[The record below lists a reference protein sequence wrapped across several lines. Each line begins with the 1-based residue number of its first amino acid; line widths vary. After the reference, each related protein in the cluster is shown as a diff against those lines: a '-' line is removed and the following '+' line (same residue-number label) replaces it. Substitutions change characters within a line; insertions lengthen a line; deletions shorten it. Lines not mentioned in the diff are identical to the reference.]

1 MRSIKKF
8 LLAVVLTL
16 AVAVLL
22 SVCAFAAYS
31 DNTAFPQGV
40 SSADTTGKYIPSGYA
55 DVDDDPDW
63 YLIGDKTEDFS
74 TTATTLPTFAFIE
87 NGRFYLNKKTNNAVW
102 VVIGN
107 NMSGNSGEDAVVDA
121 SSPNSAYQKKFY
133 AFAAAFVDVTN
144 SEGNDFEKNLGEGV
158 SADTVYSF
166 GVSLKSAD
174 VYPIYN
180 RWFNAGK
187 ASQQWGAKIHVTKAA
202 YDAYLEYK
210 AANTKMGTELE
221 DDLVEY
227 VYTNIARN
235 RQGKN
240 CLGDGATYRMAWIFA
255 NHTFNQVE
263 IRGSVGAT
271 SITFGTAGL
280 FTAFLECDTIL
291 LDSRIGTINYKEA
304 DRGLFRKNSALRT
317 LAHVTYSAETDE
329 KGRCSG
335 KYEGSVAKNT
345 VDLSGFAKVVIN
357 SGYATRDLLEASG
370 IVNVV
375 YFNSLMNGEEQWA
388 GTVDYQAFASCV
400 NLEKITL
407 TAPLTKIGQSAF
419 SGCTALT
426 TVNLKGGVASGLTIG
441 TDAFKGVT
449 SVKFVVYDLASK
461 TALESALQAAG
472 YDFEVIFSSPLK
484 NPIIAEG
491 FTMRIHEYSG
501 LRSIF
506 TFDVSVAAQNV
517 GYTLSDYG
525 VITFAESTYTAYE
538 NDVMAIL
545 ADALAGENSNKIILS
560 SIRVE
565 NRFIEVFDEGE
576 KASDQMYAD
585 EVGDKTF
592 CVSLVGIQQKD
603 VRKGVYSVAYTAW
616 TNDATGAVDYTITIY
631 ESSRIEG
638 KQAFSL
644 YDVTAYAF
652 ANGIVNTETVTDE
665 NGNVWQCCLWDVLSC
680 GAVAYEGNASGS
692 AKCPEENWANP
703 SHYLNIPLLADV
715 KYTGFYA
722 DGGTLEATSSTN
734 VAWSIIENDDGTY
747 IGVYRNAGGEGA
759 ALLPPLTY
767 PGKTGGVSAPFRH
780 QYDREDANA
789 PAISYNPSQKITTV
803 VIDYGVDG
811 VMVGGDGAL
820 SGLAFTKTI
829 VYPNGFD
836 EIAHNKRD
844 WKKVGD
850 YYVADSDGDGELY
863 DGGDDDCVTYL
874 FARNMVLTDVIW
886 ANNDQYAHMEDFTY
900 AEGDTKMEHLFD
912 LRGMGHYSANKYIFE
927 QVPLIENIVFG
938 KESLRPRYIAF
949 LKDISNIQRVWHA
962 PDYVVGEKSQ
972 APLAKTIDLSY
983 QTKWGDVQ
991 AECFNVKSDGYTII
1005 LYSGNCTTNINKISS
1020 ATFFGGSN
1028 AANLKVKIVIADKSG
1043 NPVDPAAYITA
1054 LTGQIQDT
1062 SVTDRIFIYRVETGK
1077 FVNPSGTE
1085 FQ

>member
-1 MRSIKKF
+1 MRSTKKI

-16 AVAVLL
+16 AVAALL

-31 DNTAFPQGV
+31 DNTALPQGV

-55 DVDDDPDW
+55 DVDDNPDW

-107 NMSGNSGEDAVVDA
+107 NMSGNSGEDAVVNA
-121 SSPNSAYQKKFY
+121 SSPDSAYQKKFY

-144 SEGNDFEKNLGEGV
+144 KAGNEFEKNLGEGV

-166 GVSLKSAD
+166 AVSLKSAD

-180 RWFNAGK
+180 RLFGTGK
-187 ASQQWGAKIHVTKAA
+187 ASQQWGSKIHVTKAA

-210 AANTKMGTELE
+210 AANTKTGTDLE

-227 VYTNIARN
+227 VYANIASY

-240 CLGDGATYRMAWIFA
+240 CLGDGATYRMAWVFK

-263 IRGSVGAT
+263 IRGTAEVS
-271 SITFGTAGL
+271 SITFGTVGL
-280 FTAFLECDTIL
+280 FAAFLECDTIL
-291 LDSRIGTINYKEA
+291 LDSKIHTINYKEA
-304 DRGLFRKNSALRT
+304 DRGIFRSNSALKT
-317 LAHVTYSAETDE
+317 LAHVTYAQEKDE
-329 KGRCSG
+329 NGRLSG
-335 KYEGSVAKNT
+335 QYAGTVTANT
-345 VDLSGFAKVVIN
+345 VNLSGFTKVTVN
-357 SGYATRDLLEASG
+357 SGYATRDLLEGSG
-370 IVNVV
+370 FVNVV
-375 YFNSLMNGEEQWA
+375 YFNSLMSGEDQWA
-388 GTVDYQAFASCV
+388 GVIDYQAFASCTK
-400 NLEKITL
+400 LEKITL
-407 TAPLTKIGQSAF
+407 TAPLTKINKEAF
-419 SGCTALT
+419 NGCKALAT
-426 TVNLKGGVASGLTIG
+426 IDLKGGVASGLTIG
-441 TDAFKGVT
+441 ENAFKDVS
-449 SVKFVVYDLASK
+449 SVKFVVYDTASK
-461 TALESALQAAG
+461 LALESALDAAG
-472 YDFEVIFSSPLK
+472 YDFDIIFNSPLK

-506 TFDVSVAAQNV
+506 TFDASVAAQNV

-538 NDVMAIL
+538 NDVMAVL
-545 ADALAGENSNKIILS
+545 ADALAGENSQRVILT
-560 SIRVE
+560 SIKDE
-565 NRFIEVFDEGE
+565 NRFLEVFDEGE
-576 KASDQMYAD
+576 SASDQMYAD

-592 CVSLVGIQQKD
+592 CVSLIGIKSKD
-603 VRKGVYSVAYTAW
+603 VRKGVYSVAYTVW
-616 TNDATGAVDYTITIY
+616 TNDATGAVDYTVTIY

-644 YDVTAYAF
+644 YDVTVYAF

-665 NGNVWQCCLWDVLSC
+665 NGTVWQCCLWDVLSC
-680 GAVAYEGNASGS
+680 GAVAYDGNASGS

-703 SHYLNIPLLADV
+703 THYLNIPLLADV

-747 IGVYRNAGGEGA
+747 IGVYRNAGGEGES
-759 ALLPPLTY
+759 LLPPLTY

-789 PAISYNPSQKITTV
+789 PAISYNPSQKITTL

-850 YYVADSDGDGELY
+850 YYVADSDNDKDFY

-874 FARNMVLTDVIW
+874 FARNSVLTDVIW

-900 AEGDTKMEHLFD
+900 AEGDSKMEHLFD
-912 LRGMGHYSANKYIFE
+912 LRGMGHYSANKYMFE

-938 KESLRPRYIAF
+938 KESLRPRYVAF
-949 LKDISNIQRVWHA
+949 LKDISNIQRVWHD
-962 PDYVVGEKSQ
+962 PNYVVGEKSQ

-1028 AANLKVKIVIADKSG
+1028 AASLKVKIVIADKTG
-1043 NPVDPAAYITA
+1043 NPVDSAAYITA
-1054 LTGQIQDT
+1054 LTGQIKDT
-1062 SVTDRIFIYRVETGK
+1062 SVTDRIFIYRVDTGK